1 MSTDYDVDSRS
12 PVRTAIVVVAVVVP
26 DAIVDA
32 AGVAGD

>member
-12 PVRTAIVVVAVVVP
+12 PARTAIVVVVVP